1 MNDFET
7 HDIGTTR
14 EIQLSR
20 ELAKSIEQIT
30 KQYGGVVPESV
41 MRAYNRLVEHYNWQQ
56 ENGKA

>member
-1 MNDFET
+1 MSDFET
-7 HDIGTTR
+7 HAIGTTR

-41 MRAYNRLVEHYNWQQ
+41 MRAYNRLVEHYNWAAR
-56 ENGKA
+56 E